1 MAAIPPASIIRVNQ
15 RSNWPAGP
23 HGIHSEGV
31 LRIEVLQ
38 ELSIAFYQTGPKYH
52 GCLAHVPSTPCSVP
66 RADYHCTGYQ
76 PVDMSTCAMPLPVWS
91 VGCWAGLLGP
101 SHSSNPARK
110 SGGCQAVSYC
120 KYMEATGSRARGQV
134 VDMMHNVLKYVP
146 GTEYSKCRSAL
157 RYQAMSR
164 GTSKTSKGGKR
175 GHQPPGG
182 WALDEVGIT
191 TAFWRNMGTLDVKPS
206 LAPWVPL
213 WLQPNMTSHIPG
225 PHYQRLSLCACT
237 RLYNINTEHR

>member
-1 MAAIPPASIIRVNQ
+1 
-15 RSNWPAGP
+15 
-23 HGIHSEGV
+23 
-31 LRIEVLQ
+31 
-38 ELSIAFYQTGPKYH
+38 
-52 GCLAHVPSTPCSVP
+52 
-66 RADYHCTGYQ
+66 
-76 PVDMSTCAMPLPVWS
+76 MSTCAMPLPVRP

-110 SGGCQAVSYC
+110 SGGCKAVSYC
-120 KYMEATGSRARGQV
+120 ILYMEATGSRTGGQV
-134 VDMMHNVLKYVP
+134 VDMMHNVKYVP
-146 GTEYSKCRSAL
+146 GTPSAAL
-157 RYQAMSR
+157 RSDTRQCR
-164 GTSKTSKGGKR
+164 GVHPRLLREANEVTSHPVGG
-175 GHQPPGG
+175 
-182 WALDEVGIT
+182 LDEVGIT